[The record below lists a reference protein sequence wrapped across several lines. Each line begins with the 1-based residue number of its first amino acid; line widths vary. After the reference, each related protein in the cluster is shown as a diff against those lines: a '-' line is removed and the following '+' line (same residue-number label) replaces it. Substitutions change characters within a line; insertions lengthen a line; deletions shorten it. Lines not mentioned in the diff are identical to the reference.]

1 MIVFFAL
8 TRALHFASLMTV
20 FGASAYSAIA
30 APRVDLA
37 PVSGRLRRWLIIAA
51 IIALVTSVICLGFV
65 TSQMAGDPAA
75 AFDLNQLSIVAKQT
89 DYGHVFLARAA
100 LLTGLIALVVIDASA
115 WLRALVSGAALAVLG
130 TVSHAAARG
139 GGWGWA
145 LAANDGLHLLCA
157 GFWIGAL
164 VVLALLIRARSAD
177 LVTALR
183 IFSGW
188 AIIAVAF
195 LVLAGSINAAA
206 ILYQPGMTWSGAYL
220 GWLAA
225 KLVLAALMIALA
237 LTNRFG
243 ILPAMV
249 RGDKES
255 SESLTMTVIM
265 ELSCATLILLVVGIL
280 GETSPMAM

>member
-1 MIVFFAL
+1 VIIFFAA

-20 FGASAYSAIA
+20 FGASAFSAIA
-30 APRVDLA
+30 AQRLDLA
-37 PVSGRLRRWLIIAA
+37 PISKTLHKWLVVSA
-51 IIALVTSVICLGFV
+51 IVALLTSALCLGFV
-65 TSQMAGDPAA
+65 TGQMAGDPAA
-75 AFDLNQLSIVAKQT
+75 AFDFRQVSMVAGQT
-89 DYGHVFLARAA
+89 DYGHVFLTRAA
-100 LLTGLIALVVIDASA
+100 LLAGLIILAIIDASA
-115 WLRALVSGAALAVLG
+115 RLRTFVSGVALAMLG

-139 GGWGWA
+139 GDWRLA

-164 VVLALLIRARSAD
+164 VVLALLIRTRSAD
-177 LVTALR
+177 IVAALR

-188 AIIAVAF
+188 AIIAVAL

-249 RGDKES
+249 RGDKEAP
-255 SESLTMTVIM
+255 ESLTMTVVM
-265 ELSCATLILLVVGIL
+265 ELSCAVLILLVVGIL
-280 GETSPMAM
+280 GETAPMAM

>member
-30 APRVDLA
+30 AARVSLA
-37 PVSGRLRRWLIIAA
+37 PVNGRLHRWLIIAA

-75 AFDLNQLSIVAKQT
+75 AFDLNQLSTVAKQT

-100 LLTGLIALVVIDASA
+100 LLTGLIVLVVTNVPA
-115 WLRALVSGAALAVLG
+115 WLRALVSGTALALLG

-139 GGWGWA
+139 GDWGWA

-177 LVTALR
+177 LVAALR

-188 AIIAVAF
+188 AIVAVALLIF
-195 LVLAGSINAAA
+195 AGSINAAA

-249 RGDKES
+249 RGDRES

-280 GETSPMAM
+280 GETAPMAM